1 MEPDTDATRAAPV
14 GTFESAKQLLGSI
27 VAHLQTRLALFS
39 TEFAEE
45 KLRLTALLYSVLLA
59 AFFFFSTLMLVLLF
73 VIAAYWDTPYRLH
86 AIGAL
91 TLLFLAGGGIAWSRA
106 RHQLLSR
113 PRLFEASLSE
123 LYRDRQQL
131 NSKS

>member
-14 GTFESAKQLLGSI
+14 GTFESFKQLLSSI
-27 VAHLQTRLALFS
+27 VAHLQTRLALFA

-45 KLRLTALLYSVLLA
+45 KLRLTSLLYSVILTV
-59 AFFFFSTLMLVLLF
+59 FFIFSTLLLVLLF
-73 VIAAYWDTPYRLH
+73 VIAGYWDTPYRLH

-91 TLLFLAGGGIAWSRA
+91 TLLFLTGSGIAWHRV

-113 PRLFEASLSE
+113 PRLFEASLAE

-131 NSKS
+131 DSKS